1 MIKKHFLLST
11 VKLLNMLMTRN
22 SIYFTYTAGEISI
35 DHFLP
40 VNMFLK
46 VLLTCSPDA
55 GNNPSNPC
63 THISSEIKI
72 YVTMYLVFCTKVF
85 VGNDSFKTPPAGETG
100 HVCCS
105 NLEGVVT
112 SSVNSD
118 L

>member
-1 MIKKHFLLST
+1 
-11 VKLLNMLMTRN
+11 MTRN

-35 DHFLP
+35 DHFFP
-40 VNMFLK
+40 VYVSKSAVDMK
-46 VLLTCSPDA
+46 SSPDV

-85 VGNDSFKTPPAGETG
+85 EGNDSFKTPRAGETG

-105 NLEGVVT
+105 K
-112 SSVNSD
+112 S
-118 L
+118 